1 MILWYLHRRR
11 STRNTANSSRSPR
24 TPPFLTSSIN
34 PFTTQTSIITSSS
47 KNGEHRGPRLP
58 SPTHVAVMEEGDRY
72 NVIANT
78 DLGNVHAVN
87 DLPETRQM
95 DPSVITHGDGNM
107 SVENNPIESATVIA
121 VEDRVNADVEDSAT
135 AVLPTEV
142 LLRILSQ
149 RMQRQQWDG
158 GDNPPDYATAT

>member
-1 MILWYLHRRR
+1 
-11 STRNTANSSRSPR
+11 
-24 TPPFLTSSIN
+24 
-34 PFTTQTSIITSSS
+34 
-47 KNGEHRGPRLP
+47 
-58 SPTHVAVMEEGDRY
+58 MEEGDRY

-95 DPSVITHGDGNM
+95 GPSVITHGDGNM
-107 SVENNPIESATVIA
+107 SVENNPVGLNPAPIHPLATQETHQIESATVIA